1 MREERRK
8 KRERVR
14 VEFFPLSTWKKKI
27 SLRQREKKNQLPTF
41 FFFCSS
47 SFVTMPPKK
56 QRSNGAAAAAAA
68 ATTTATTSI
77 AAPWTLSASEA
88 SKALGVDPSK
98 GLSTAEVELRRAAVG
113 ANELAREPAT
123 PLWKLV
129 LAQFDDM
136 LVKVSAEEA
145 QR

>member
-1 MREERRK
+1 
-8 KRERVR
+8 
-14 VEFFPLSTWKKKI
+14 
-27 SLRQREKKNQLPTF
+27 
-41 FFFCSS
+41 
-47 SFVTMPPKK
+47 MPPKK
-56 QRSNGAAAAAAA
+56 QRSNGAAAAAA